1 MPPYTRLQPG
11 QSPTSAQFAAMADV
25 LAAIPNATA
34 GGPGGGVDASPSG
47 LNVTDFARP
56 PLTARIVGEPIDNA
70 YGWAQVNDAD
80 ETFPSPGPDG
90 EYLYQSGAADNTP
103 AYEVNGR
110 TDVPA
115 GATVKIW
122 SAPDGNFW
130 YFWYDGQGDGAGS
143 NVGGCCADGEP
154 PIDDGE
160 CPETP
165 GECPVWYTNYQ
176 HLESVAVR
184 VGQNILPGQLIG
196 YVGRYETGS
205 HEHFSLGGGPPGLAQ
220 GPPFVVGQSI
230 DIASWLG
237 YPASGTRYPGTYP
250 ALAPPFDAGQL
261 AYIASVFSPPLE
273 GSDWQIGYGS
283 KAHDGGEYYA
293 VDIAPGS
300 IDFFGPPSQAMAG
313 TPVYNAIAQG
323 ADVESTVVAVQFL
336 NSKVHTMVSVRH
348 RRRCCPVDG
357 DGAGSGSGAGSGI
370 ADDDGP
376 YPPYY
381 QTPSPANT
389 VTVATGEMC
398 FGVGSGSG
406 PGAGLSDALSEA
418 IADWV
423 IAQVANGSWDGTP
436 FPLVARI
443 QQLALGL
450 PDGATVEPAGCVGL
464 SAECDTLCADPAD
477 CDTTCRTDCT
487 EAPAGAPSR
496 WMFATDATVAGGT
509 TYLDIDLAVT
519 CAWSG
524 RWKTTIFDQDV
535 ILYYDSGWTLAS
547 PADGTGAVYDLGL
560 DGTFDPLTGGSLELA
575 NAGDPGIEGNYPDT
589 LLIWPACVPEGCPAP
604 PVAPL
609 TCPGTSPPVACAST
623 GVTSFYSYETI
634 TPRGTDP
641 AGDPGRVCIVTES
654 NGAAGIVSATNLD
667 PTKKYQVRA
676 KLTALPNGMSFN
688 FNFKKNGNWSSFSG
702 ASGNILTAPLIDDT
716 KTILVS
722 VPAGSSVVGLGT
734 NSDPV
739 QANQYC
745 YTIELDN
752 GEVGNDVM
760 DLDSPFVQSVQGY
773 ISADLVPDVIAG
785 VNYIVNGF
793 AIGSVSG
800 LVTYHLKTDR
810 AYTMSVK
817 NTGSATATINT
828 YSSNPLPTP
837 GTALNTLVLTAGST
851 GSIPV
856 PADGFFTVTAPIGF
870 GAQVNMYIG

>member
-1 MPPYTRLQPG
+1 MPGHRSASFSVSDATRLAG
-11 QSPTSAQFAAMADV
+11 AAGYVAV
-25 LAAIPNATA
+25 LDR
-34 GGPGGGVDASPSG
+34 GRGPGGVSTPGGSDTAGTTVWPLTITGERDGDFYPAILRPLAGVDPVAWADMGADGVVWVLPTASQSFVAGDDTFGVVIGERDGVAVLEVAGVGVGVGSG
-47 LNVTDFARP
+47 
-56 PLTARIVGEPIDNA
+56 
-70 YGWAQVNDAD
+70 
-80 ETFPSPGPDG
+80 
-90 EYLYQSGAADNTP
+90 SG
-103 AYEVNGR
+103 
-110 TDVPA
+110 
-115 GATVKIW
+115 
-122 SAPDGNFW
+122 SAN
-130 YFWYDGQGDGAGS
+130 
-143 NVGGCCADGEP
+143 CCADGEP
-154 PIDDGE
+154 PGDVGE
-160 CPETP
+160 CPDDPAVCVTWRTE
-165 GECPVWYTNYQ
+165 YQ
-176 HLESVAVR
+176 HLENVAVR
-184 VGQNILPGQLIG
+184 VGQSIRPGQLIG
-196 YVGRYETGS
+196 YTGRYFNGA
-205 HEHFSLGGGPPGLAQ
+205 HAHFGLGAGPVNITERPT
-220 GPPFVVGQSI
+220 FTIGQTI
-230 DIASWLG
+230 DIAGWLG
-237 YPASGTRYPGTYP
+237 YPTVGTRAAGTYP
-250 ALAPPFDAGQL
+250 AAAVPFDAGQI
-261 AYIASVFSPPLE
+261 AYIESVFAPPLA
-273 GSDWQIGYGS
+273 GPDWKIGYGS
-283 KAHDGGEYYA
+283 PAHADGEYYA
-293 VDIAPGS
+293 VDVVPADV
-300 IDFFGPPSQAMAG
+300 DFEGAPSQAMAG
-313 TPVYNAIAQG
+313 VPQCNAVADG
-323 ADVESTVVAVQFL
+323 ADVESVVEFVGEL
-336 NSKVHTMVSVRH
+336 NERVHWMVVVRH
-348 RRRCCPVDG
+348 RRRCCPADPPAG
-357 DGAGSGSGAGSGI
+357 GSGSGPGAGSGSGGQTDPTPGGSGPD
-370 ADDDGP
+370 AV
-376 YPPYY
+376 PP
-381 QTPSPANT
+381 PANR

-423 IAQVANGSWDGTP
+423 LAQGANGSWDGSP

-443 QQLALGL
+443 ARAAIAL
-450 PDGATVEPAGCVGL
+450 PQGATIEPAGCATL
-464 SAECDTLCADPAD
+464 SDECDDLCRDADD
-477 CDTTCRTDCT
+477 CDPTCRTDCP

-496 WMFATDATVAGGT
+496 WRFFTDATVAGGLT
-509 TYLDIDLAVT
+509 LLDIDTDVP

-524 RWKTTIFDQDV
+524 RWRTTVFDQDA

-589 LLIWPACVPEGCPAP
+589 LLLWPACVPEGCPAP
-604 PVAPL
+604 PVTPL

-623 GVTSFYSYETI
+623 GVTSFYSYETV

-641 AGDPGRVCIVTES
+641 AGDPGRVCIITES

-676 KLTALPNGMSFN
+676 KLTALPNGMVLN

-739 QANQYC
+739 QSNSYC

-752 GEVGNDVM
+752 GEVGDDVM

-773 ISADLVPDVIAG
+773 VTADLVPDVIAG